1 MRRPGVTIVATNWNG
16 GTEPL
21 ALLASVD
28 RLDYPLDARHTVV
41 VDNGSTDGSP
51 DAIAK
56 SFPRVRLI
64 RNSENR
70 GFGPAVNQGA
80 AKAHGK
86 YLFITNDDIVL
97 EPGSLGVLVDTLE
110 RDATI
115 GAAGG
120 PVRSK
125 TDPPRVLYS
134 GMRFHWATGLQSPI
148 PHADEPKDVD
158 FIPACAL
165 LIRRSLWNDL
175 GGFDERFTPAYWE
188 DVDLG
193 IRIRALGY
201 RLRYEPA
208 AGFRHTQS
216 ASLAQLPR
224 RASYVMG
231 LVNRYRLYAKYR
243 GRTGLLRFIAVH
255 FLISVPLRNLWK
267 RDGSLPAELDALKW
281 LKQNWQALGPNFT

>member
-1 MRRPGVTIVATNWNG
+1 VRRPGVTIVTTNWNG

-21 ALLASVD
+21 ELLASVR
-28 RLDYPLDARHTVV
+28 RLHYPPEMIRTVV

-51 DAIAK
+51 DALARA
-56 SFPRVRLI
+56 FPGVDLI
-64 RNSENR
+64 RNPENR

-80 AKAHGK
+80 AKADGE

-97 EPGSLGVLVDTLE
+97 EPESLGILVDTLE
-110 RDATI
+110 RDATM

-120 PVRSK
+120 LVRSK

-148 PHADEPKDVD
+148 PHAQKSKDVD

-201 RLRYEPA
+201 RLRYEPTA
-208 AGFRHTQS
+208 RFRHTQS

-243 GRTGLLRFIAVH
+243 GRTGLVRFMAVH
-255 FLISVPLRNLWK
+255 FLLSVPLRNLWK
-267 RDGSLPAELDALKW
+267 RDGSLSAELDAVRWVK
-281 LKQNWQALGPNFT
+281 KNWQALGPNFA